1 MSIDTPVTTLKA
13 AFDDYP
19 NTLPLKRGEVE
30 SSRIA
35 FAFSDIKPANRFFKP
50 MVRELKFDVSE
61 LAIATFV
68 QAKAYGKP
76 LVLIPATVMGRF
88 QHGAILCNA
97 ARPLAPAELAGK
109 RVGVRAYSQTTAV
122 WVRGILEN
130 DYGVDLGKVRWVT
143 FEDGHVAEY
152 REPDG
157 VERASGDKNLL
168 KMLRDGELDAA
179 IYGADLPKDPALRS
193 LIPDADSAAD
203 MVCAPQGRADQPH
216 GGRDGKTRKVRPAS
230 DHGNLP
236 AAAPS
241 KSRRRLAQAW
251 RNRLSTVWFEC
262 LPGGAADHHQLRAAA
277 ATHSAKTG
285 SRGIVR
291 RYHPRARE
299 LTLRCRT
306 PQARDWSC
314 ALVRVWRRVGTVF
327 PSARGAINS
336 FTKFVY

>member
-1 MSIDTPVTTLKA
+1 MSIDTPVTALKA

-35 FAFSDIKPANRFFKP
+35 FTFSDIKPANRFFKP

-61 LAIATFV
+61 MAIATFV

-157 VERASGDKNLL
+157 VERAGGDKNLL

-179 IYGADLPKDPALRS
+179 IYGADLPKDPALTS
-193 LIPDADSAAD
+193 LIPDADNAARTWYARHKVVPINH
-203 MVCAPQGRADQPH
+203 MVVITERLARSDPQVVTEIYRLLRRA
-216 GGRDGKTRKVRPAS
+216 K
-230 DHGNLP
+230 
-236 AAAPS
+236 AAAGLP
-241 KSRRRLAQAW
+241 KPGEIDFLPFGLNACRDALQTIINYALQQRLIP
-251 RNRLSTVWFEC
+251 RKLEVEELFDDTT
-262 LPGGAADHHQLRAAA
+262 RALE
-277 ATHSAKTG
+277 S
-285 SRGIVR
+285 
-291 RYHPRARE
+291 
-299 LTLRCRT
+299 
-306 PQARDWSC
+306 
-314 ALVRVWRRVGTVF
+314 
-327 PSARGAINS
+327 
-336 FTKFVY
+336 